1 MNLKSWSYYIQLRAY
16 DESGNVKEDSALYIV
31 GLPITDDVLKAVE
44 MECYAQNYIPQEFA
58 IAYGKAYAIGIDIDI
73 KNLSDYNLNAYD
85 EATDLY
91 IFNENVNFH
100 EGLEQVF
107 RILLEQSFKDF
118 EPSKIEPV
126 IDVGIPP
133 IETLREVFDSVV
145 KHFLPPM

>member
-1 MNLKSWSYYIQLRAY
+1 MLKTS
-16 DESGNVKEDSALYIV
+16 
-31 GLPITDDVLKAVE
+31 VLKHFLHYQCLFFNQPTTSMPRNSKTRFHRSTSRV
-44 MECYAQNYIPQEFA
+44 CHSLRQSLRHRRRHRY
-58 IAYGKAYAIGIDIDI
+58 
-73 KNLSDYNLNAYD
+73 KNPADYRLNAYD
-85 EATDLY
+85 KATDLY

>member
-16 DESGNVKEDSALYIV
+16 DESGNIKEDSALYIV
-31 GLPITDDVLKAVE
+31 GLPIIDDVMKAVE

-58 IAYGKAYAIGIDIDI
+58 IAYGKAYAIGTDMDDI
-73 KNLSDYNLNAYD
+73 KNLSNYKLNAYD
-85 EATDLY
+85 KETDLY

-118 EPSKIEPV
+118 ELIKVEPV
-126 IDVGIPP
+126 IDVSIPP
-133 IETLREVFDSVV
+133 TETLREVFDKVMV
-145 KHFLPPM
+145 DYLK

>member
-1 MNLKSWSYYIQLRAY
+1 LPVLLSIH
-16 DESGNVKEDSALYIV
+16 DVKRDSTAL
-31 GLPITDDVLKAVE
+31 
-44 MECYAQNYIPQEFA
+44 PQEFA
-58 IAYGKAYAIGIDIDI
+58 IAYGKAYAIGTDIDI

-85 EATDLY
+85 KAIDLY

-145 KHFLPPM
+145 KHFLHYHCLFFYQSTTSMPRNSKMRFHRSKVMLYYLK